1 MQYNKEN
8 RLFYIS
14 NDIDNGEI
22 GSICTELLNVLAE
35 DDKKDK
41 KEKKYKRK
49 PIKIYIQSFGGCIY
63 DMWTLIDIM
72 LNSKTPIYTYCTG
85 YAMSAGFKI
94 FLAGHRRFMSKHAV
108 LMYHQVSDLFGG
120 KYKDIKEKMED
131 LTLVQKEIEEYV
143 KNRSKVSQKKLNH
156 IKKTKKDWYIR
167 LEEALEYGFATDILG
182 EK

>member
-1 MQYNKEN
+1 
-8 RLFYIS
+8 
-14 NDIDNGEI
+14 
-22 GSICTELLNVLAE
+22 
-35 DDKKDK
+35 
-41 KEKKYKRK
+41 
-49 PIKIYIQSFGGCIY
+49 
-63 DMWTLIDIM
+63 MWTLIDIM

-131 LTLVQKEIEEYV
+131 LTLAQKEIEEYV

-167 LEEALEYGFATDILG
+167 LDEALEYGFATDVLG
-182 EK
+182 KK